1 MRLLVFTIVG
11 LAVLVTCYSVFG
23 FGGPVCAVIFL
34 FIVFNGVLDRVAQ
47 PLIAKLKP

>member
-1 MRLLVFTIVG
+1 MRLLVFTIIG
-11 LAVLVTCYSVFG
+11 LAALVTCYSILG

-47 PLIAKLKP
+47 PLIAKLKA